1 MTFMACQIEINP
13 QFSGDWTQVANVSRS
28 ASLNESGKPQRI
40 PAFSLDTSIDKR
52 FVAVQVTSQAAKN
65 TWIAGGYIA
74 QQYNFPGFSVTLNS
88 HYLKLNSINLV
99 ELKENANYPSNLI
112 FYPRTYFEDVQVKVW
127 KYVGEEISFLEDIL
141 TNIQQSVDKISLGE
155 VDLSEIIAKLD
166 TISQNLDNSYLD
178 LADDLSDVIAQIT
191 VIQEALSNI
200 DLNVLTQL
208 NQVDA
213 GIFTLFQGIKS
224 LILPL
229 ESNELETALKFRLD
243 LNEEFL

>member
-1 MTFMACQIEINP
+1 MACQIEINP
-13 QFSGDWTQVANVSRS
+13 QLLGDWVEVANVSRS
-28 ASLNESGKPQRI
+28 ASLDESGKPQRI
-40 PAFSLDTSIDKR
+40 PAFSLGVNIDKR
-52 FVAVQVTSQAAKN
+52 FIAVQVTSVAAKSS
-65 TWIAGGYIA
+65 WVAGGYIA
-74 QQYNFPGFSVTLNS
+74 QKYNFPGFSTTLNS
-88 HYLKLNSINLV
+88 HYLKLNSINLL
-99 ELKENANYPSNLI
+99 ELKETANYTSDLI
-112 FYPRTYFEDVQVKVW
+112 FYPRTYFQDLEVTVW

-208 NQVDA
+208 NLVDA

-224 LILPL
+224 LIPAS

>member
-1 MTFMACQIEINP
+1 MACQIEINP
-13 QFSGDWTQVANVSRS
+13 QFLGDWTEVANVSRS

-40 PAFSLDTSIDKR
+40 PAFSLDISIDKR
-52 FVAVQVTSQAAKN
+52 FVAVQVTSVAAKS

-112 FYPRTYFEDVQVKVW
+112 FYPRTYFEDVQVIVW
-127 KYVGEEISFLEDIL
+127 KYLGEEISFLEDIL
-141 TNIQQSVDKISLGE
+141 TDIQQSVDNISLGE
-155 VDLSEIIAKLD
+155 VDLSEIINKLN

-178 LADDLSDVIAQIT
+178 LADDLSDVISQI
-191 VIQEALSNI
+191 VVLQDSLSNI
-200 DLNVLTQL
+200 DFNFLTQL
-208 NQVDA
+208 NQLDA
-213 GIFTLFQGIKS
+213 GVFTLFQALKN
-224 LILPL
+224 LITSN
-229 ESNELETALKFRLD
+229 ESNELETALKARLD

>member
-1 MTFMACQIEINP
+1 MACQIEINP
-13 QFSGDWTQVANVSRS
+13 QFSGDWTEVANVSRS

-40 PAFSLDTSIDKR
+40 PAFSLDISIDKR
-52 FVAVQVTSQAAKN
+52 FVAVQVTSIAAKS

-112 FYPRTYFEDVQVKVW
+112 FYPRTYFQDVQVKVW
-127 KYVGEEISFLEDIL
+127 KYLGEEISFLEDIL
-141 TNIQQSVDKISLGE
+141 TDIQQSVIDNSPGNI
-155 VDLSEIIAKLD
+155 DLSEIINKLN

-178 LADDLSDVIAQIT
+178 LADDLSDVISQI
-191 VIQEALSNI
+191 VVLQDSLSNI
-200 DLNVLTQL
+200 DLNILTQL

-213 GIFTLFQGIKS
+213 GVFTLFQALKN
-224 LILPL
+224 LIPSD
-229 ESNELETALKFRLD
+229 ESNELETALKARLD

>member
-1 MTFMACQIEINP
+1 MACQIEINP
-13 QFSGDWTQVANVSRS
+13 QFSGDWTEVANVSRS
-28 ASLNESGKPQRI
+28 APLNESGKPQRI
-40 PAFSLDTSIDKR
+40 PAFSLNTSIDKR
-52 FVAVQVTSQAAKN
+52 FVAVQVTSQAAKS

-141 TNIQQSVDKISLGE
+141 TDIQQSVANKSPDNI
-155 VDLSEIIAKLD
+155 DFSEIINKLN

-178 LADDLSDVIAQIT
+178 LADDLSDVISQIT
-191 VIQEALSNI
+191 VIQDSLSNI

-213 GIFTLFQGIKS
+213 GIFTLFQALKN
-224 LILPL
+224 LIPPD